1 MPPGGRIPA
10 EVTHV
15 PDVETIVYSN
25 DPAKILPVLVSEL
38 EDFTTEARRMLNGE
52 WEESKFIG
60 FRLKQGVYGQRQPN
74 VQMIR
79 VKLPFGGVTPDQMD
93 AFAEVTERFAPLRK
107 GHITTRQNIQI
118 HHMPLAKAA
127 EALFVIGKAG
137 LSSREACG
145 NTVRNVTGDPW
156 AGIQE
161 GELFDPTPYA
171 GAFARYWLRNPIS
184 QLLPRKFKVAFTAT
198 DDDNAITGIHDL
210 GFIPRI
216 ENGEKGFKIVVGG
229 GLSIMPRNAPV
240 LREFSALDDYLRVS
254 EAVVRIF
261 EKADEL
267 RKNRAKAR
275 IKFLVDRVGIEEFK
289 RMVDGELKGEWS
301 KKDFRPDRLMYI
313 HDEEA
318 NAPAKKPRYD
328 QPNGDQRA
336 FTAFATA
343 NVKAQKQQGF
353 SAIEVKVTR
362 GDLKPEQFRGLA
374 NIMREYCGGYA
385 RMTVGQNIVLRWV
398 RDESLYEVFQK
409 LKEIGLADIGSQS
422 ITDVVSC
429 PGTDS
434 CKLGITSSMG
444 LNLAIQERVELME
457 ISDPLTKKIHIKMS
471 GCPNS
476 CGQHHIANIGFHGA
490 AMKVGPQQLPAYHMF
505 VGGNYDNGNL
515 RMATQLK
522 VRLPAKRGPDAVE
535 RMVKL
540 YEGSRQPGEEFN
552 DFFDRVGSKPFEK
565 AIEDLTLPGEF
576 SDDNMQMFIDW
587 NRLEL
592 YQLQRGEGECAV

>member
-1 MPPGGRIPA
+1 M
-10 EVTHV
+10 
-15 PDVETIVYSN
+15 PDVETIIYSN
-25 DPAKILPVLVSEL
+25 EPAKILPVLEKEL
-38 EDFTTEARRMLNGE
+38 EDFTTEAQRMLNGE
-52 WEESKFIG
+52 WEESQFIG

-79 VKLPFGGVTPDQMD
+79 VKLPFGGVTPEQMD

-127 EALFVIGKAG
+127 EALFVLGRAG
-137 LSSREACG
+137 LSTREACG

-156 AGIQE
+156 AGILE

-216 ENGEKGFKIVVGG
+216 KDGEKGFEIVTGG
-229 GLSIMPRNAPV
+229 GLSIMPRNAYV
-240 LREFSALDDYLRVS
+240 LYPFVSVNEYLKIS
-254 EAVVRIF
+254 EAVVRQF

-267 RKNRAKAR
+267 RKNRSKAR
-275 IKFLVDRVGIEEFK
+275 LKFLVDRVGIDEFR
-289 RMVDGELKGEWS
+289 RMVEEELKGDWIN
-301 KKDFRPDRLMYI
+301 KDFRPDRLLYT

-318 NAPAKKPRYD
+318 NAPAKKPNYD
-328 QPNGDQRA
+328 QPNGDQRE
-336 FTAFATA
+336 FTIFATA
-343 NVKAQKQQGF
+343 NVKAQRQQGF
-353 SAIEVKVTR
+353 SSVEVKVNR

-374 NIMREYCGGYA
+374 NLMREYCGGYA
-385 RMTVGQNIVLRWV
+385 RTTVGQNIVLRWV
-398 RDESLYEVFQK
+398 RDESLYEVFKK
-409 LKEIGLADIGSQS
+409 LKDLGLADVGAQS

-434 CKLGITSSMG
+434 CKMGITSSMG
-444 LNLAIQERVELME
+444 LSQAIQERVELME

-505 VGGNYDNGNL
+505 VGGSYDNGNM
-515 RMATQLK
+515 RIATQLK
-522 VRLPAKRGPDAVE
+522 VRLPAKRGPEAVE
-535 RMVKL
+535 RIVKL
-540 YEGSRQPGEEFN
+540 YESQRNPGEVFN
-552 DFFDRVGSKPFEK
+552 DFFDRVGNVPFEK
-565 AIEDLTLPGEF
+565 AIEDLTLPGDF
-576 SDDNMQMFIDW
+576 VDDNRGMFIDW
-587 NRLEL
+587 NRLDL

>member
-1 MPPGGRIPA
+1 M
-10 EVTHV
+10 
-15 PDVETIVYSN
+15 PDVETIIHTN
-25 DPAKILPVLVSEL
+25 DPARVLPVLEKEL
-38 EDFTTEARRMLNGE
+38 EDFRSEARHFLDGE
-52 WEESKFIG
+52 REEIPFIG
-60 FRLKQGVYGQRQPN
+60 FRLKQGVYGQRQPG

-79 VKLPFGGVTPDQMD
+79 VKLPFGGVTPEQMD
-93 AFAEVTERFAPLRK
+93 ALAEVAETFAPLRK
-107 GHITTRQNIQI
+107 GHITTRQNIQY
-118 HHMPLAKAA
+118 HHIPLGRAA
-127 EALFVIGKAG
+127 EALFVLGKTG
-137 LSSREACG
+137 LSTREACG

-171 GAFARYWLRNPIS
+171 GAFARYWLRNPLS
-184 QLLPRKFKVAFTAT
+184 QLLPRKFKAAFTGT

-210 GFIPRI
+210 GFIPRVKD
-216 ENGEKGFKIVVGG
+216 GERGFKVVVGG
-229 GLSIMPRNAPV
+229 GLSIMARNAPV
-240 LREFSALDDYLRVS
+240 LTEFVSLDEYLKLS

-275 IKFLVDRVGIEEFK
+275 LKFLVHRVGIDAFKQMVEE
-289 RMVDGELKGEWS
+289 ELKGDWTA
-301 KKDFRPDRLMYI
+301 KDFRPERLLFV

-318 NAPAKKPRYD
+318 NAPARRPRYE
-328 QPNGDQRA
+328 QPNGDHRE
-336 FTAFATA
+336 FTAFVTG
-343 NVKAQKQQGF
+343 NVRAQRQQGF

-374 NIMREYCGGYA
+374 NIMREYCGGHA
-385 RMTVGQNIVLRWV
+385 RTTVGQNIVLRWV
-398 RDESLYEVFQK
+398 RDEGLYEVFSR
-409 LKEIGLADIGSQS
+409 LRELGLADIGAQT

-444 LNLAIQERVELME
+444 LNQAIQQRVESLN
-457 ISDPLTKKIHIKMS
+457 IHDPLTQRINIKMS

-490 AMKVGPQQLPAYHMF
+490 AMKVGENQLPAYHLF
-505 VGGNYDNGNL
+505 VGGAYQNGSL
-515 RMATQLK
+515 RMGTQLK
-522 VRLPAKRGPDAVE
+522 VRMPAKRAPEAVE

-540 YEGSRQPGEEFN
+540 YERNRRDGEPFN
-552 DFFDRVGSKPFEK
+552 DYFDRAGSEVFEQEL
-565 AIEDLTLPGEF
+565 ADLTLPGEF
-576 SDDNMQMFIDW
+576 SDDNQSMFIDW

-592 YQLQRGEGECAV
+592 YQVQRGEGECAI

>member
-1 MPPGGRIPA
+1 M
-10 EVTHV
+10 
-15 PDVETIVYSN
+15 PDVETIIHTN
-25 DPAKILPVLVSEL
+25 DPARVLPVLEKEL
-38 EDFTTEARRMLNGE
+38 EDFRSEARHFLDGE
-52 WEESKFIG
+52 REEIPFIG
-60 FRLKQGVYGQRQPN
+60 FRLKQGVYGQRQPG

-79 VKLPFGGVTPDQMD
+79 VKLPFGGVTPEQMD
-93 AFAEVTERFAPLRK
+93 ALAEVAETFAPLRK
-107 GHITTRQNIQI
+107 GHITTRQNIQY
-118 HHMPLAKAA
+118 HHIPLGRAA
-127 EALFVIGKAG
+127 EALFVLGKTG
-137 LSSREACG
+137 LSTREACG

-171 GAFARYWLRNPIS
+171 GAFARYWLRNPLS
-184 QLLPRKFKVAFTAT
+184 QLLPRKFKAAFTGT

-210 GFIPRI
+210 GFIPRVKD
-216 ENGEKGFKIVVGG
+216 GERGFKVVVGG
-229 GLSIMPRNAPV
+229 GLSIMARNAPV
-240 LREFSALDDYLRVS
+240 LTEFVSLDEYLKLS

-275 IKFLVDRVGIEEFK
+275 LKFLVHRVGIDAFKQMVEE
-289 RMVDGELKGEWS
+289 ELKGDWTA
-301 KKDFRPDRLMYI
+301 KDFRPERLLFV

-318 NAPAKKPRYD
+318 NAPARRPRYE
-328 QPNGDQRA
+328 QPNGDHRE
-336 FTAFATA
+336 FTAFVTG
-343 NVKAQKQQGF
+343 NVRAQRQQGF

-374 NIMREYCGGYA
+374 NIMREYCGGHA
-385 RMTVGQNIVLRWV
+385 RTTVGQNIVLRWV
-398 RDESLYEVFQK
+398 RDEGLYEVFSR
-409 LKEIGLADIGSQS
+409 LRELGLADIGAQT

-444 LNLAIQERVELME
+444 LNQAIQQRVESLN
-457 ISDPLTKKIHIKMS
+457 IHDPLTQRINIKMS

-490 AMKVGPQQLPAYHMF
+490 AMKVGENQLPAYHLF
-505 VGGNYDNGNL
+505 VGGAYQNGTL
-515 RMATQLK
+515 RMGTQLK
-522 VRLPAKRGPDAVE
+522 VRLPAKRAPEAVE

-540 YEGSRQPGEEFN
+540 YERNRRDGEPFN
-552 DFFDRVGSKPFEK
+552 DYFDRAGSEVFEQEL
-565 AIEDLTLPGEF
+565 ADLTLPGEF
-576 SDDNMQMFIDW
+576 SDDNQSMFIDW

-592 YQLQRGEGECAV
+592 YQVQRGEGECAI

>member
-1 MPPGGRIPA
+1 MATAETVVQTNEPGL
-10 EVTHV
+10 
-15 PDVETIVYSN
+15 
-25 DPAKILPVLVSEL
+25 ILPVLEKEL
-38 EDFTTEARRMLNGE
+38 EDFQTEAHRFLKGE
-52 WEESKFIG
+52 WEETQFIG
-60 FRLKQGVYGQRQPN
+60 FRLKQGVYGQRQPG

-79 VKLPFGGVTPDQMD
+79 VKLPFGGVTPEQMD
-93 AFAEVTERFAPLRK
+93 AFGEVAERFAPLRK
-107 GHITTRQNIQI
+107 GHITTRQNFQF
-118 HHMPLAKAA
+118 HHVPLAKAA
-127 EALFVIGKAG
+127 EALFIMGKAG
-137 LSSREACG
+137 LSTREACG

-156 AGIQE
+156 AGIQP

-171 GAFARYWLRNPIS
+171 GAFARYWLRNPLS

-216 ENGEKGFKIVVGG
+216 RGGEKGFKVVVGG

-240 LREFSALDDYLRVS
+240 LTEFVSVDEYLRLS

-275 IKFLVDRVGIEEFK
+275 IKFLVDRVGIDEFK
-289 RMVDGELKGEWS
+289 RMVDHELEGDWS
-301 KKDFRPDRLMYI
+301 AGNFRPDRLLFV

-318 NAPAKKPRYD
+318 NAPARKPRYATPD
-328 QPNGDQRA
+328 GDLRE
-336 FTAFATA
+336 FTAFVTA
-343 NVKAQKQQGF
+343 NVRAQRQQGF
-353 SAIEVKVTR
+353 SAVEVKATR

-374 NIMREYCGGYA
+374 AIMREYCGGYA
-385 RMTVGQNIVLRWV
+385 RTTVGQNIVLRWV
-398 RDESLYEVFQK
+398 RDESLYEVFGK
-409 LKEIGLADIGSQS
+409 LREIGLADIGAQS

-444 LNLAIQERVELME
+444 LNQAIQQRVESLQ
-457 ISDPLTKKIHIKMS
+457 IDDPLTRKINIKMS

-490 AMKVGPQQLPAYHMF
+490 AMKVGPNQLPAYHVF
-505 VGGNYDNGNL
+505 VGGEYQNGTL

-535 RMVKL
+535 RIVAL
-540 YEGSRQPGEEFN
+540 YECERRPGETFN
-552 DFFDRVGSKPFEK
+552 GFFDRVGTPAFEK

-576 SDDNMQMFIDW
+576 SDDNQSMFIDW
-587 NRLEL
+587 NRIEL

>member
-1 MPPGGRIPA
+1 MA
-10 EVTHV
+10 S
-15 PDVETIVYSN
+15 VETVVHTN
-25 DPAKILPVLVSEL
+25 EPGLVLPVLEKEL
-38 EDFTTEARRMLNGE
+38 EDFQTEAHRFLKGE
-52 WEESKFIG
+52 WEETKFIG
-60 FRLKQGVYGQRQPN
+60 FRLKQGVYGQRQPG

-79 VKLPFGGVTPDQMD
+79 VKLPFGGVTADQME
-93 AFAEVTERFAPLRK
+93 AFGEVAERFAPLRK
-107 GHITTRQNIQI
+107 GHITTRQNFQF
-118 HHMPLAKAA
+118 HHIPLAKAA
-127 EALFVIGKAG
+127 EALFIMGRTG
-137 LSSREACG
+137 LSTREACG

-156 AGIQE
+156 AGVQP

-171 GAFARYWLRNPIS
+171 GAFARYWLRNPLS

-210 GFIPRI
+210 GFIPRLQ
-216 ENGEKGFKIVVGG
+216 GDEKGFKVVVGG

-240 LREFSALDDYLRVS
+240 LSEFVSVDEYLKLS
-254 EAVVRIF
+254 EAVIRVF

-275 IKFLVDRVGIEEFK
+275 IKFLVDRVGIDEFK
-289 RMVDGELKGEWS
+289 RMVDQELQGDWTA
-301 KKDFRPDRLMYI
+301 KDFRPGRLLFV

-318 NAPAKKPRYD
+318 NAPERKPGYAR
-328 QPNGDQRA
+328 PNSDLRE
-336 FTAFATA
+336 FTAFVTA
-343 NVKAQKQQGF
+343 NVRAQRQQGF
-353 SAIEVKVTR
+353 STVEVKVTR

-374 NIMREYCGGYA
+374 AIMREYCGGYA
-385 RMTVGQNIVLRWV
+385 RTTVGQNIVLRWV
-398 RDESLYEVFQK
+398 RDESLYEVFTR
-409 LKEIGLADIGSQS
+409 LKAIGLADIGAQT

-444 LNLAIQERVELME
+444 LNQAIQQRVESLQ
-457 ISDPLTKKIHIKMS
+457 IDDPLTRKINIKMS

-490 AMKVGPQQLPAYHMF
+490 AMKVGPNQLPAYHVF
-505 VGGNYDNGNL
+505 VGGEYQNGTL

-535 RMVKL
+535 RFVAF
-540 YEGSRQPGEEFN
+540 YERERQPGETFN
-552 DFFDRVGSKPFEK
+552 AFFDRVGTTPFEQ

-576 SDDNMQMFIDW
+576 SDDNQSMFIDW
-587 NRLEL
+587 NRIEL

>member
-1 MPPGGRIPA
+1 MP
-10 EVTHV
+10 E
-15 PDVETIVYSN
+15 VETLVYTN
-25 DPAKILPVLVSEL
+25 EPDRILPVLQKEL
-38 EDFTTEARRMLNGE
+38 DDFTTEAKRFLDGE
-52 WEESKFIG
+52 FEESQFIG

-79 VKLPFGGVTPDQMD
+79 VKLPFGGVTPEQMD
-93 AFAEVTERFAPLRK
+93 AFAEVAEKYAPLRK
-107 GHITTRQNIQI
+107 GHITTRQNIQL
-118 HHMPLAKAA
+118 HHIPLAKAA
-127 EALFVIGKAG
+127 QALYVLGNAG
-137 LSSREACG
+137 LSTREACG

-161 GELFDPTPYA
+161 GELFDSTPYA
-171 GAFARYWLRNPIS
+171 GAFARFWLRNPLS
-184 QLLPRKFKVAFTAT
+184 QLLPRKFKVAFTGT
-198 DDDNAITGIHDL
+198 DEDAAITGIHDL
-210 GFIPRI
+210 GFIPRVQD
-216 ENGEKGFKIVVGG
+216 GQQGFKVVVGG
-229 GLSIMPRNAPV
+229 GLSIMARNAFT
-240 LREFSALDDYLRVS
+240 LTEFVSTDEYLKIS

-275 IKFLVDRVGIEEFK
+275 LKFLVHRVGIDEFK
-289 RMVDGELKGEWS
+289 RMVEEEMKGDWVN
-301 KKDFRPDRLMYI
+301 KDFRPDRLLYI
-313 HDEEA
+313 HDEESR
-318 NAPAKKPRYD
+318 APEKKDRYE
-328 QPNGDQRA
+328 QANGDM
-336 FTAFATA
+336 TAFSAFVSA
-343 NVKAQKQQGF
+343 NVKAQRQQGF
-353 SAIEVKVTR
+353 SSLEVKVSR
-362 GDLKPEQFRGLA
+362 GDLNPGQFRGLA

-398 RDESLYEVFQK
+398 RDESLYEVYQK
-409 LKEIGLADIGSQS
+409 LRELNLADLGSQS

-444 LNLAIQERVELME
+444 LNRAIQERVELME

-505 VGGNYDNGNL
+505 VGGNYDNGDL

-522 VRLPAKRGPDAVE
+522 VRLPAKRAPEAVE
-535 RMVKL
+535 RVVKL
-540 YEGSRQPGEEFN
+540 YERERNEGETFN
-552 DFFDRVGSKPFEK
+552 AYFDRVGNDPFEK
-565 AIEDLTLPGEF
+565 AIDDLTLPGDF
-576 SDDNMQMFIDW
+576 SDDNKQMFIDW

>member
-1 MPPGGRIPA
+1 M
-10 EVTHV
+10 

-25 DPAKILPVLVSEL
+25 DPARILPVLEREL
-38 EDFTTEARRMLNGE
+38 EDFKTEAHRMLNGE
-52 WEESKFIG
+52 WDETQFIG

-93 AFAEVTERFAPLRK
+93 AFAEVAEKFAPLRK
-107 GHITTRQNIQI
+107 GHITTRQNFQF
-118 HHMPLAKAA
+118 HHIPLAKAA
-127 EALFVIGKAG
+127 EALFVLGRVG
-137 LSSREACG
+137 LSTREACG

-156 AGIQE
+156 SGVQT

-171 GAFARYWLRNPIS
+171 GAFARFWLRNPLS
-184 QLLPRKFKVAFTAT
+184 QLLPRKFKVAFTGT
-198 DDDNAITGIHDL
+198 DEDAAITGIHDL
-210 GFIPRI
+210 GFIPRVRG
-216 ENGEKGFKIVVGG
+216 GEKGFKVVTGG
-229 GLSIMPRNAPV
+229 GLSIMARNAFT
-240 LREFSALDDYLRVS
+240 LTEFVSLDEYLKLS

-275 IKFLVDRVGIEEFK
+275 LKFLVHRVGIDEFK
-289 RMVDGELKGEWS
+289 RMVDEEMKGDWVN
-301 KKDFRPDRLMYI
+301 KDFRPDRLLYT

-318 NAPAKKPRYD
+318 NAPAKKSQYA
-328 QPNGDQRA
+328 QANGDM
-336 FTAFATA
+336 TAFSAFVTA

-353 SAIEVKVTR
+353 STVEVKVSR
-362 GDLKPEQFRGLA
+362 GDMNPEQFRGIA

-385 RMTVGQNIVLRWV
+385 RTTVGQNIVLRWV
-398 RDESLYEVFQK
+398 RDESLYEVYSR
-409 LKEIGLADIGSQS
+409 LKDLNLADIGSQS

-444 LNLAIQERVELME
+444 LNKAIQDRVELME

-505 VGGNYDNGNL
+505 VGGSYDNGDL

-522 VRLPAKRGPDAVE
+522 VRLPAKRGPEAVE
-535 RMVKL
+535 RVVKL
-540 YEGSRQPGEEFN
+540 YERDRKSGEEFN
-552 DFFDRVGSKPFEK
+552 AFFDRVGPEPFE
-565 AIEDLTLPGEF
+565 AAVNDLTIPGDF
-576 SDDNMQMFIDW
+576 SDDNRQMFIDW

-592 YQLQRGEGECAV
+592 YELQRGEGECAV